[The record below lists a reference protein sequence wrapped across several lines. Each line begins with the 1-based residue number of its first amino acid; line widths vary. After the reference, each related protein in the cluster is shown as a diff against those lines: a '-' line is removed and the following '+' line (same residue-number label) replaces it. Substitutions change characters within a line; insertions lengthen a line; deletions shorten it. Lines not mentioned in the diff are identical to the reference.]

1 MAVLP
6 VEHDGDRSVRMVDLG
21 RSADATRGDGARVRR
36 VGREE
41 GDVDANGDVV
51 GLRRTVR
58 QRRDRRRDGSHIVF
72 KDWEA
77 ADGARLREEDSLVD
91 RVRDEGRLAWAR
103 ARGRQSGQRQR
114 QSKHDCRQRWE
125 GDEEPSSPGMY
136 GVVLVFHSFPPLKE
150 SAKQPMRKGLPYK
163 DTLQE
168 IVRPDQPES
177 GLPSGKEKR
186 GSRWRNVAFLCGG
199 YLSK

>member
-1 MAVLP
+1 MYVLG
-6 VEHDGDRSVRMVDLG
+6 HDGDRSVRMVDLG

-103 ARGRQSGQRQR
+103 ARRRCDRNHAGGQ
-114 QSKHDCRQRWE
+114 
-125 GDEEPSSPGMY
+125 G
-136 GVVLVFHSFPPLKE
+136 
-150 SAKQPMRKGLPYK
+150 K
-163 DTLQE
+163 DT
-168 IVRPDQPES
+168 
-177 GLPSGKEKR
+177 EKFEKF
-186 GSRWRNVAFLCGG
+186 VHDFL
-199 YLSK
+199 LILRI